1 MATTTATSDAGEG
14 PVMALVNKR
23 LRALRKKLNRI
34 TQMEESI
41 SQGKT
46 LNKEQQEVLRSKPSV
61 LVLIEELE
69 KLRAP
74 LSAAVSEEIALATT
88 HHNASSSD
96 QTTTAAVAAPEEEK
110 EVQKLEDL
118 VNLLYFGSLFD
129 VKSQSELA
137 SVMMTK
143 THERGCCLV
152 YDTVTDESTDLLC
165 DKDLDLISELWGMMV
180 SRPAD
185 SGLSHKNALER
196 CVEHAKLWLANSD
209 QAIASNC
216 EVSYAVL
223 REKVKK
229 IMGSNYFTIT
239 PEMVVAPVEAAA
251 EVGNYGSSFQVDEQ
265 KSEMWHENI
274 CKLSCLDRIEK
285 YILKLLRISF
295 EEDVSNF
302 KEEESVG
309 NDQYEQQKD
318 ESVVTEGVVVQG
330 QQEQG
335 YTQVEGGRSK
345 RDYQQQQQYVP
356 RGSHQN
362 QRGHRGARRGHS
374 NAPRGGRGGGGYSNG
389 RYESYDNSGGNGYQR
404 SHYNN
409 RGRGRGGGGGNGHS
423 YNNNN
428 HQDSNVSVAS

>member
-1 MATTTATSDAGEG
+1 MAPTATATATSSSDASEG
-14 PVMALVNKR
+14 PVMGLINKR

-61 LVLIEELE
+61 LVLIEELD

-74 LSAAVSEEIALATT
+74 LSAAVSEEITLATT
-88 HHNASSSD
+88 HHHHHHHNQAPPD
-96 QTTTAAVAAPEEEK
+96 QNEVADAPEEEEAK
-110 EVQKLEDL
+110 KLEDL

-129 VKSQSELA
+129 VKSQNELA
-137 SVMMTK
+137 SIMLTR

-165 DKDLDLISELWGMMV
+165 DKDLDLISELWTMMV

-185 SGLSHKNALER
+185 SFLSHKNALER

-209 QAIASNC
+209 QPIASNC
-216 EVSYAVL
+216 NVSYAGL
-223 REKVKK
+223 REKLKK

-239 PEMVVAPVEAAA
+239 PEMVAPVEAASA
-251 EVGNYGSSFQVDEQ
+251 AAAGNYGAFQVAADTEQ
-265 KSEMWHENI
+265 K
-274 CKLSCLDRIEK
+274 
-285 YILKLLRISF
+285 
-295 EEDVSNF
+295 EEDASNI
-302 KEEESVG
+302 KEQESAV
-309 NDQYEQQKD
+309 NDQSEQPKD
-318 ESVVTEGVVVQG
+318 ESVTEGELVQG

-345 RDYQQQQQYVP
+345 RDYQQQYVP
-356 RGSHQN
+356 RGTHQN

-374 NAPRGGRGGGGYSNG
+374 NAPRGGRGGGGGYSNG

-428 HQDSNVSVAS
+428 QDSNVTVAS

>member
-14 PVMALVNKR
+14 PVMALINKR

-61 LVLIEELE
+61 VVLIEELD

-74 LSAAVSEEIALATT
+74 LSNAVSEEIALATQN
-88 HHNASSSD
+88 HHHQASSD
-96 QTTTAAVAAPEEEK
+96 QTTTAAVAVAPEEK
-110 EVQKLEDL
+110 EKLEDL

-129 VKSQSELA
+129 VKSQNELA
-137 SVMMTK
+137 SIMMTR

-152 YDTVTDESTDLLC
+152 YDTVTDESTADLLC
-165 DKDLDLISELWGMMV
+165 DKDLDLISRLWGMMV

-185 SGLSHKNALER
+185 SSLSHKNALER

-209 QAIASNC
+209 QPIASNC
-216 EVSYAVL
+216 EVSYATL

-239 PEMVVAPVEAAA
+239 PEMVVAPVEATA
-251 EVGNYGSSFQVDEQ
+251 EAGSYGSFQVAADSEQ
-265 KSEMWHENI
+265 K
-274 CKLSCLDRIEK
+274 
-285 YILKLLRISF
+285 
-295 EEDVSNF
+295 EEDASNF
-302 KEEESVG
+302 KEQESYV
-309 NDQYEQQKD
+309 NDQSEQPKD
-318 ESVVTEGVVVQG
+318 ESVVTEGEVVQG

-345 RDYQQQQQYVP
+345 RDYQQQQYVP
-356 RGSHQN
+356 RGFHQN

-374 NAPRGGRGGGGYSNG
+374 NAPLGGRGGGGGYSNG

-409 RGRGRGGGGGNGHS
+409 RGRGRGGGGNGHS
-423 YNNNN
+423 YNNN
-428 HQDSNVSVAS
+428 HQDSDVSVAS

>member
-1 MATTTATSDAGEG
+1 MATPATATASSDAGEG
-14 PVMALVNKR
+14 PVMALINKR

-61 LVLIEELE
+61 LILIEELE
-69 KLRAP
+69 KLRTP
-74 LSAAVSEEIALATT
+74 LSAAVSEEIVLATT
-88 HHNASSSD
+88 QNHHNASSSD
-96 QTTTAAVAAPEEEK
+96 QNTTAAVAAPEEEK

-137 SVMMTK
+137 SVMMTR

-165 DKDLDLISELWGMMV
+165 DKDLDFISQLWGMMV
-180 SRPAD
+180 SRPVD
-185 SGLSHKNALER
+185 SGLSHEKALER

-209 QAIASNC
+209 QPIASNC
-216 EVSYAVL
+216 EVSYAAL

-239 PEMVVAPVEAAA
+239 PEMVVAPVEAAVDA
-251 EVGNYGSSFQVDEQ
+251 GNYGSFQVAADSEQ
-265 KSEMWHENI
+265 K
-274 CKLSCLDRIEK
+274 
-285 YILKLLRISF
+285 
-295 EEDVSNF
+295 EEDLSNF
-302 KEEESVG
+302 KEQESVG

-318 ESVVTEGVVVQG
+318 ESVTEGEVARE

-335 YTQVEGGRSK
+335 YTQVEGGRSR
-345 RDYQQQQQYVP
+345 RDNQQQQYVP

-374 NAPRGGRGGGGYSNG
+374 NAPRGGRGGGGGYSNG

-404 SHYNN
+404 SYYNN
-409 RGRGRGGGGGNGHS
+409 RGRGRGGGGGGGGNGHS
-423 YNNNN
+423 YNNN

>member
-1 MATTTATSDAGEG
+1 MATSEAGEG
-14 PVMALVNKR
+14 PVMGLINKR

-41 SQGKT
+41 SLGKS
-46 LNKEQQEVLRSKPSV
+46 LNNEQQQVLRSKPS
-61 LVLIEELE
+61 LLLLIDELD
-69 KLRAP
+69 KLRSP
-74 LSAAVSEEIALATT
+74 LSSALSQEISLATT
-88 HHNASSSD
+88 TTLNHHHNEQPPS
-96 QTTTAAVAAPEEEK
+96 E
-110 EVQKLEDL
+110 KLEDL

-137 SVMMTK
+137 SVMMTRR
-143 THERGCCLV
+143 HERGCCLV
-152 YDTVTDESTDLLC
+152 YDTVTDESATDLLC
-165 DKDLDLISELWGMMV
+165 DKDLDLISELCGMMV

-185 SGLSHKNALER
+185 SSLSHKDALER

-209 QAIASNC
+209 QPIASNC
-216 EVSYAVL
+216 DVSYAVL

-251 EVGNYGSSFQVDEQ
+251 EVGSYGSFQVAGD
-265 KSEMWHENI
+265 N
-274 CKLSCLDRIEK
+274 EK
-285 YILKLLRISF
+285 K

-302 KEEESVG
+302 KEQESVG

-318 ESVVTEGVVVQG
+318 ESVVTEGEVVHG
-330 QQEQG
+330 QQEHEQG

-345 RDYQQQQQYVP
+345 RDYHQQQQYVP

-374 NAPRGGRGGGGYSNG
+374 NAPRGGRGGGGYSSNG

-404 SHYNN
+404 SYYNN
-409 RGRGRGGGGGNGHS
+409 RGRGRGGGGGGGGNGHS

>member
-265 KSEMWHENI
+265 K
-274 CKLSCLDRIEK
+274 
-285 YILKLLRISF
+285 

>member
-14 PVMALVNKR
+14 PVMALINKR

-34 TQMEESI
+34 AQMEESI

-61 LVLIEELE
+61 VVLIEELD

-74 LSAAVSEEIALATT
+74 LSAAVSEEIALAT
-88 HHNASSSD
+88 HHTSSD
-96 QTTTAAVAAPEEEK
+96 QTTAVAPEEEK

-118 VNLLYFGSLFD
+118 VNLLYFGSLFE

-137 SVMMTK
+137 SIMMTR

-165 DKDLDLISELWGMMV
+165 DKDLDLISRLWGMMV

-185 SGLSHKNALER
+185 SSLSHKNALER

-209 QAIASNC
+209 QPIESNC
-216 EVSYAVL
+216 DVSYAVL

-251 EVGNYGSSFQVDEQ
+251 EAGSYGSFQVAADSEQ
-265 KSEMWHENI
+265 K
-274 CKLSCLDRIEK
+274 
-285 YILKLLRISF
+285 
-295 EEDVSNF
+295 EEDASNF
-302 KEEESVG
+302 KEQESYV
-309 NDQYEQQKD
+309 NDQSEQPKD
-318 ESVVTEGVVVQG
+318 ESVVTEGEVVQG

-345 RDYQQQQQYVP
+345 RDYQQQQYVP

-362 QRGHRGARRGHS
+362 QRGHRGARRGYS
-374 NAPRGGRGGGGYSNG
+374 NAPRGGRGGGGGYSNG

-409 RGRGRGGGGGNGHS
+409 RGRGRGGGGGGGNGHS
-423 YNNNN
+423 YNNN

>member
-1 MATTTATSDAGEG
+1 MATTATASSDSGEG
-14 PVMALVNKR
+14 PVMALINKR

-34 TQMEESI
+34 TQMEESL

-61 LVLIEELE
+61 LVLIDELD
-69 KLRAP
+69 KLRSP
-74 LSAAVSEEIALATT
+74 LSSAVSEEISLATAT
-88 HHNASSSD
+88 AAPHNAPPPPD
-96 QTTTAAVAAPEEEK
+96 QTTTTEEEEAPAVAPKEE
-110 EVQKLEDL
+110 KLEDL

-129 VKSQSELA
+129 VRSASELA
-137 SVMMTK
+137 SVMMTRR
-143 THERGCCLV
+143 HERGCCLV
-152 YDTVTDESTDLLC
+152 YDTVTDESTEDLLC
-165 DKDLDLISELWGMMV
+165 DKDLDLISKLWGMMV

-185 SGLSHKNALER
+185 SGLSHEKALER

-209 QAIASNC
+209 QKIASNC
-216 EVSYAVL
+216 DVSYAAL

-251 EVGNYGSSFQVDEQ
+251 EAGHFGSFQVAADNEQ
-265 KSEMWHENI
+265 K
-274 CKLSCLDRIEK
+274 
-285 YILKLLRISF
+285 
-295 EEDVSNF
+295 EDVSNF
-302 KEEESVG
+302 KVQESVG

-318 ESVVTEGVVVQG
+318 ESVVTEGEVVQG

-389 RYESYDNSGGNGYQR
+389 RFESYDNAGGNGYQR
-404 SHYNN
+404 SYYNN
-409 RGRGRGGGGGNGHS
+409 RGRGRGGGGGGGNGHS

-428 HQDSNVSVAS
+428 NHQDSNVSVAS